1 MLITVTDN
9 LNVYGMC
16 QQQHQHNLSLLCLQI
31 PHEVGALSNLR
42 VLDLHGNRLW
52 YFPFSIQNLYHLL
65 RLDLSDNLF
74 DQIPLVVTKLTW
86 LRALDLSQNRL
97 AALPPD
103 FDQMRELRE
112 LNLSENRFVALGV
125 MATKLRQI
133 KYLSLSH
140 NRLTFLPQQITNL
153 KNMRV
158 LHLKSNCLESLPD
171 DFQHLKYL
179 NVADNKLKH
188 FSVLRMGELVALDA
202 SGNELVALPRGVYG
216 LKHLQRLN
224 LARNAITEVPEDIGW
239 LKNLQSLDLSENDLR
254 SLPAS
259 LHFMEKLTSF
269 NVRGNHKISR
279 PAQPPQGKEND
290 TQAEERNGSRPSTH
304 RAERKKS
311 GKSKS
316 LRKYSSMPSL
326 QPQPSLSRKDPSPA
340 ELPSR
345 SKASADWPQA
355 GDAATAQQDR
365 TWLDNFLLSK
375 PQRSRRRAS
384 WDANMTLRTARS
396 IPYPVDDRY
405 DTGEIRASFS
415 AESLDS
421 NGKEYRF
428 HDPLSAMSFHSD
440 DNDDD
445 SALEAS
451 FSSNDSHHHRNG
463 ESTMDGNTWLLD
475 YTHPKSPHKKKPKK
489 STHTSMSSKS
499 AAANRTLSPDET
511 QKKIPFSTTDSTTTP
526 ASNRH
531 SGSRDQTEMK
541 LAYNSAPNL
550 GIYNYHNSEMGS
562 SEPRQMN
569 VLMTNTS
576 KPNSQR
582 STVRKKSKPAPSSQN
597 RGTQILRSGSNWTM
611 RSHLSEP
618 LTIQTWT
625 QTAPEQVNVD
635 TGTQTR
641 SLDDPR
647 VSADVPHNPGRSYAF
662 AGLRSPDSP
671 PMMLVPGSGKH
682 GHSEVQQRP
691 LGPGNS
697 SPSQPSP
704 ASSSTLHPPT
714 SDTRANFSSGTNPAS
729 RRSLGKCLCSLSFP
743 QWNPW
748 QKMNPMKEYTD
759 ERPLWQRTTQM
770 KDHSHEWP
778 HWWKTT
784 LIKDHPDEKTT
795 LTKTKSYERPHWR
808 KTTLTKDH
816 TDERPH
822 W

>member
-1 MLITVTDN
+1 M
-9 LNVYGMC
+9 
-16 QQQHQHNLSLLCLQI
+16 SLQI

-74 DQIPLVVTKLTW
+74 DQIPLVITKLTW

-103 FDQMRELRE
+103 FDQMRELCE

-140 NRLTFLPQQITNL
+140 NRLQFLPEQITNL
-153 KNMRV
+153 KNIRV
-158 LHLKSNCLESLPD
+158 LHLKDNCLESLPD
-171 DFQHLKYL
+171 DFPHLKYL
-179 NVADNKLKH
+179 NVAENNLKH

-202 SGNELVALPRGVYG
+202 SGNKLASLPRGVYR
-216 LKHLQRLN
+216 LKQLQRLN
-224 LARNAITEVPEDIGW
+224 LARNAITDIPEDIGW

-279 PAQPPQGKEND
+279 VALPSGKEND
-290 TQAEERNGSRPSTH
+290 PQMMEQNVSKPSTH
-304 RAERKKS
+304 RAERKKPE
-311 GKSKS
+311 KNKL
-316 LRKYSSMPSL
+316 LRQYSSMPSL
-326 QPQPSLSRKDPSPA
+326 QPQPSSKKESLTDFPTK
-340 ELPSR
+340 

-355 GDAATAQQDR
+355 GDTAAQHDR

-375 PQRSRRRAS
+375 PQRSHRRAS

-405 DTGEIRASFS
+405 DMGEIRTSFS
-415 AESLDS
+415 AESLGSDD
-421 NGKEYRF
+421 KEYHF

-440 DNDDD
+440 DNDD

-451 FSSNDSHHHRNG
+451 FSSNDSHHHGNS
-463 ESTMDGNTWLLD
+463 ESNIDGNTWLLD
-475 YTHPKSPHKKKPKK
+475 YTHPKSPHKKKAKK

-499 AAANRTLSPDET
+499 AVLNRSHDET
-511 QKKIPFSTTDSTTTP
+511 CKKIPFSTTDSTQTS
-526 ASNRH
+526 ASNRN
-531 SGSRDQTEMK
+531 SGSRDQTERK
-541 LAYNSAPNL
+541 LAYNSASNL
-550 GIYNYHNSEMGS
+550 GIYNYHNSEAGS
-562 SEPRQMN
+562 SEPRQMK

-576 KPNSQR
+576 QPNSQH
-582 STVRKKSKPAPSSQN
+582 STLRKKSKPAPNSHS
-597 RGTQILRSGSNWTM
+597 RGTQILRSNSNWTM
-611 RSHLSEP
+611 RSQLSEP

-625 QTAPEQVNVD
+625 QTAPEQANVH

-641 SLDDPR
+641 SLQDTPR
-647 VSADVPHNPGRSYAF
+647 VQDIQPNSARGYTF

-671 PMMLVPGSGKH
+671 PMMLAPGTGKQVS
-682 GHSEVQQRP
+682 SELRHRS

-714 SDTRANFSSGTNPAS
+714 SDTRANLSSGTNPAS
-729 RRSLGKCLCSLSFP
+729 QRSLGKCVSLLSFLAGTAFYCQLSKLLRCLFFP
-743 QWNPW
+743 FSRAQLLNQLIFLLLPW
-748 QKMNPMKEYTD
+748 QQFDLTWWDAKSKYISYQVYT
-759 ERPLWQRTTQM
+759 TAFT
-770 KDHSHEWP
+770 
-778 HWWKTT
+778 
-784 LIKDHPDEKTT
+784 
-795 LTKTKSYERPHWR
+795 
-808 KTTLTKDH
+808 
-816 TDERPH
+816 
-822 W
+822 